1 MKRYTVTGMNCAACS
16 ARVERAVSGLDGVEE
31 CSVNLLTGDLFVS
44 GTAEEESILS
54 AVRDAGYGIAPK
66 TREEKAA
73 TISHAAREGKPI
85 LLRLILSL
93 CFLLPL
99 MYLSM
104 GHVMLSWPLP
114 LGLAERPLVI
124 ALLQLVLSLAVMLLN
139 AAFFV
144 GGTRA
149 LFRGAPNM
157 DTLVALGSF
166 ASFAYST
173 VLLFWMEGD
182 MEAQRHA
189 LHGLYFESAAMILC
203 LITVGK
209 LLEARAKGKATDAI
223 ASLAALVPPTATLLR
238 DGREAIVPIAEVQT
252 GDVFVLHPGDRVPVD
267 GVVIS
272 GTGAVDEAALTG
284 ESTPVDKAEG
294 MTVSAATVNLYG
306 YLTCRATHVGENTT
320 LSGIIRMVK
329 EAAATRAPIAKI
341 ADRVAA
347 VFVPVVLLIA
357 ALTAGVWFFA
367 SGDIGHALLRA
378 VSVLVISCPCSLGLA
393 TPVAIMV
400 GSGMGAKNGILFKTA
415 AALEETGRA
424 RTVLLDKTGT
434 VTEGKPCITDIL
446 PADGVGEDEL
456 LALAYSLEKKSEHPL
471 ARAICLAAEERG
483 IAAMET
489 DSFVALAG
497 NGVRADIRG
506 EPLVGGSMTYVKEI
520 AAIPAALATRAATLA
535 EEGKTPLFFAKNG
548 LSLGL
553 IAVADR
559 PKEDA
564 AAAIASLRAMGMKTV
579 LLTGDNARTARAIG
593 RAVGVD
599 EVISDVLP
607 NGKEAVVQD
616 LQKAGKVIMV
626 GDGIND
632 APALARADVGIAM
645 GEGTDVAIDSAD
657 LVLVGGRPASLV
669 TAVRLSRATLRN
681 IRENL
686 FWAFF
691 YNCAGIPLAAG
702 VFVPLLGW
710 ELSPMFAAAAMS
722 LSSLFVVSNALRLN
736 FFRSEL
742 KIPSKG
748 ETHMQTVI
756 KIEGMMCPHCEAH
769 VKAAI
774 EALQGVVSCTA
785 DHKAGTATVT
795 SSAPLDLAL
804 LQKTVEGLGYKFL
817 G

>member
-1 MKRYTVTGMNCAACS
+1 MKRYAVTGMNCAACS
-16 ARVERAVSGLDGVEE
+16 ARVERAVSVLDGVAE

-44 GTAEEESILS
+44 GDVAEEIVLS
-54 AVRDAGYGIAPK
+54 AVREAGYGITPK
-66 TREEKAA
+66 GADQKEQEVARAG
-73 TISHAAREGKPI
+73 REGRPI
-85 LLRLILSL
+85 LFRLILSL
-93 CFLLPL
+93 CLLLPL

-104 GHVMLSWPLP
+104 GHAMLSWPLP

-124 ALLQLVLSLAVMLLN
+124 GTLQLVLSLAVMLLN

-149 LFRGAPNM
+149 LLRGAPNM

-173 VLLFWMEGD
+173 VLLFLMPGE
-182 MEAQRHA
+182 

-223 ASLAALVPPTATLLR
+223 TALAALVPPVATLIR
-238 DGREAIVPIAEVQT
+238 DGNEVTVPIAEVQT

-267 GVVIS
+267 GEVIS

-284 ESTPVDKAEG
+284 ESTPVDKAAG
-294 MTVSAATVNLYG
+294 APVSAATVNLYG
-306 YLTCRATHVGENTT
+306 YLTCRATRVGEDTT

-329 EAAATRAPIAKI
+329 EAAACKAPIAKI

-347 VFVPVVLLIA
+347 VFVPAVLVISL
-357 ALTAGVWFFA
+357 LTAVVWFFA
-367 SGDIGHALLRA
+367 TGDIGHALLRA

-400 GSGMGAKNGILFKTA
+400 GSGVGAKHGILFKTA

-434 VTEGKPCITDIL
+434 VTEGRPRTTDIL
-446 PADGVGEDEL
+446 PADGVGEEEL
-456 LALAYSLEKKSEHPL
+456 LTLAYSLEKKSEHPL
-471 ARAICLAAEERG
+471 ARAICLTAEQRGIFAAETEN
-483 IAAMET
+483 
-489 DSFVALAG
+489 FVALAG
-497 NGVRADIRG
+497 NGVRADIDG
-506 EPLVGGSMTYVKEI
+506 KPLVGGSMAYVGEI
-520 AAIPAALATRAATLA
+520 TELPAPLAARATSLAD
-535 EEGKTPLFFAKNG
+535 EGKTPLFFAENG
-548 LSLGL
+548 RCLGL
-553 IAVADR
+553 IAVADS

-564 AAAIASLRAMGMKTV
+564 AAAIAALRAMGIRTV
-579 LLTGDNARTARAIG
+579 LLTGDNARTAEAIG

-599 EVISDVLP
+599 EVIADVLP
-607 NGKEAVVQD
+607 SGKEAVVEE
-616 LQKAGKVIMV
+616 LQKTGKIIMV

-632 APALARADVGIAM
+632 APALARADIGMAM

-657 LVLVGGRPASLV
+657 VVLVGGRSTSIL

-702 VFVPLLGW
+702 VFVPIFSW

-742 KIPSKG
+742 KKSPKG
-748 ETHMQTVI
+748 ETDMQRVI

-769 VKAAI
+769 VKAAL
-774 EALQGVVSCTA
+774 EVLSGVESCIA
-785 DHKAGTATVT
+785 DHKAGTATLT
-795 SSAPLDLAL
+795 FTTPLDRAL

>member
-16 ARVERAVSGLDGVEE
+16 ARVECAVSVLDGVAE

-44 GTAEEESILS
+44 GDVAEETVLS
-54 AVRDAGYGIAPK
+54 AVREAGYGITPK
-66 TREEKAA
+66 GADQKEGEA
-73 TISHAAREGKPI
+73 THAGREGRPI

-93 CFLLPL
+93 CLLLPL

-114 LGLAERPLVI
+114 FGLAERPLVI
-124 ALLQLVLSLAVMLLN
+124 GILQLVLSLAVMMLN

-173 VLLFWMEGD
+173 VLLFSMQGE
-182 MEAQRHA
+182 

-223 ASLAALVPPTATLLR
+223 ASLAALVPPMATLIR
-238 DGREAIVPIAEVQT
+238 DGKEVTVPIAEVQT

-267 GVVIS
+267 GVVIC

-284 ESTPVDKAEG
+284 ESTPVDKAAG
-294 MTVSAATVNLYG
+294 APVSAATVNLYG
-306 YLTCRATHVGENTT
+306 YLTCRATRVGEDTT

-347 VFVPVVLLIA
+347 VFVPTVLVISLITAVVW
-357 ALTAGVWFFA
+357 VFA
-367 SGDIGHALLRA
+367 TGDIGHALLRA

-400 GSGMGAKNGILFKTA
+400 GSGVGAKNGILFKTA

-434 VTEGKPCITDIL
+434 VTEGKPRTTDVL
-446 PADGVGEDEL
+446 PADGVGEEEL
-456 LALAYSLEKKSEHPL
+456 LSLAYSLEKKSEHPL
-471 ARAICLAAEERG
+471 ARAICLTAEERG
-483 IAAMET
+483 ISAAKTEN
-489 DSFVALAG
+489 FVALAG
-497 NGVRADIRG
+497 NGVRADINGRS
-506 EPLVGGSMTYVKEI
+506 LVGGSMAYVGEI
-520 AAIPAALATRAATLA
+520 AELPANLTARATSLA
-535 EEGKTPLFFAKNG
+535 EEGKTPLFFAEN
-548 LSLGL
+548 SRCLGL
-553 IAVADR
+553 IAVADS

-564 AAAIASLRAMGMKTV
+564 AAAIAALRANGIRTV

-607 NGKEAVVQD
+607 SGKEAVVEE
-616 LQKAGKVIMV
+616 LQKTGKVIMV

-632 APALARADVGIAM
+632 APALARADVGMAM

-657 LVLVGGRPASLV
+657 VVLVGGRPTSLL

-702 VFVPLLGW
+702 VFVPIFSW

-742 KIPSKG
+742 KKSPKG
-748 ETHMQTVI
+748 ETDMQTVI

-769 VKAAI
+769 VKAAL
-774 EALQGVVSCTA
+774 EALPGVKSCVA
-785 DHKAGTATVT
+785 DHKAGTATL
-795 SSAPLDLAL
+795 SSESPLDLAL
-804 LQKTVEGLGYKFL
+804 LQKTVEGLGYTFL